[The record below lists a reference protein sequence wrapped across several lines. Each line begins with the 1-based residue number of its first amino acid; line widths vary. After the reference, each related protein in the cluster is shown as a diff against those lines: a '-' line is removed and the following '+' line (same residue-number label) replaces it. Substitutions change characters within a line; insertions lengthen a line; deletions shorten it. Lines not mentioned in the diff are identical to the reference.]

1 MLPLGSKAPD
11 FRLRLDT
18 GEIFRLRDISGKNN
32 VVLSFFPYDF
42 VKEEAR
48 DAYIFLQQLQKA
60 QSLGAVVVTISPTK
74 MDELR
79 KLLKLYSFNV
89 SIASDPTMEVYRNY
103 RAMWLRGIALR
114 KITYVI
120 DKKGI
125 IRGRI
130 NHQLLSEQP
139 WSQVMRI
146 LKELN
151 SEQTGK
157 T

>member
-1 MLPLGSKAPD
+1 
-11 FRLRLDT
+11 
-18 GEIFRLRDISGKNN
+18 
-32 VVLSFFPYDF
+32 
-42 VKEEAR
+42 
-48 DAYIFLQQLQKA
+48 
-60 QSLGAVVVTISPTK
+60 

-151 SEQTGK
+151 SEQLRK